1 MHKSNDPT
9 RRRGHVFAE
18 KGSAPTHWLIY
29 TQAPSPPSDSLHS
42 SDIAFKPN
50 NDGWGGGNPQYA
62 SNYDRIFGNK
72 NGSTKKAAPEQTAPQ
87 PAAQALD
94 ARDALALRRILRE
107 SGESSTLKEILEAA
121 GWRRS

>member
-1 MHKSNDPT
+1 MLRIAT
-9 RRRGHVFAE
+9 RRASQRFVVRHSSKTA
-18 KGSAPTHWLIY
+18 STPAP
-29 TQAPSPPSDSLHS
+29 APASPPSDSIHS

-62 SNYDRIFGNK
+62 SNYDRIFGKK
-72 NGSTKKAAPEQTAPQ
+72 NGDAKKAAPEQTAPQ

-107 SGESSTLKEILEAA
+107 SGESSALAEILEES
-121 GWRRS
+121 GWRRGG

>member
-1 MHKSNDPT
+1 MLRLVT
-9 RRRGHVFAE
+9 RRASQRFVVRHSSKTA
-18 KGSAPTHWLIY
+18 STPAP
-29 TQAPSPPSDSLHS
+29 APASPPSDSIHS

-72 NGSTKKAAPEQTAPQ
+72 NGGATNAPKPSAAAAAPPQ
-87 PAAQALD
+87 ELD

>member
-1 MHKSNDPT
+1 MLRIAL
-9 RRRGHVFAE
+9 RRASQRFVVRHSSKTA
-18 KGSAPTHWLIY
+18 STPAP
-29 TQAPSPPSDSLHS
+29 APQSDSIHS

-72 NGSTKKAAPEQTAPQ
+72 NGSTKKTSETAAAASQ

-107 SGESSTLKEILEAA
+107 SGESSALAEILEES
-121 GWRRS
+121 GWRRGG

>member
-1 MHKSNDPT
+1 MLRIAL
-9 RRRGHVFAE
+9 RRASQRAVRHSSKTA
-18 KGSAPTHWLIY
+18 STPAP
-29 TQAPSPPSDSLHS
+29 APASPPSDSIHS

-62 SNYDRIFGNK
+62 SNYDRIFGKK
-72 NGSTKKAAPEQTAPQ
+72 NGDAKKAAPEQTAPQ

-107 SGESSTLKEILEAA
+107 SGETSTLKEILEES

>member
-1 MHKSNDPT
+1 MLRLVT
-9 RRRGHVFAE
+9 RRASQRFVVRHSSKTA
-18 KGSAPTHWLIY
+18 STPAP
-29 TQAPSPPSDSLHS
+29 APASPPSDSIHS

-107 SGESSTLKEILEAA
+107 SGESSALAEILEES
-121 GWRRS
+121 GWRRGG

>member
-1 MHKSNDPT
+1 MLRIAL
-9 RRRGHVFAE
+9 RRVTQRVPVRHSSKTA
-18 KGSAPTHWLIY
+18 STPAP
-29 TQAPSPPSDSLHS
+29 APQSDSIHS

-72 NGSTKKAAPEQTAPQ
+72 NGSTKKTSETAAAASQ

-107 SGESSTLKEILEAA
+107 SGESSALAEILEES
-121 GWRRS
+121 GWRRGG

>member
-1 MHKSNDPT
+1 MLRIAT
-9 RRRGHVFAE
+9 RRASQRFLVRHSSKTA
-18 KGSAPTHWLIY
+18 STPAP
-29 TQAPSPPSDSLHS
+29 APASPPSDSIHS

-62 SNYDRIFGNK
+62 SNYDRIFGKK
-72 NGSTKKAAPEQTAPQ
+72 NGDAKKAAPEQTAPQ

-107 SGESSTLKEILEAA
+107 SGETSTLKEILEES

>member
-1 MHKSNDPT
+1 MLRLVT
-9 RRRGHVFAE
+9 RRASQRFVVRHSSKTA
-18 KGSAPTHWLIY
+18 SAP
-29 TQAPSPPSDSLHS
+29 APAPASPPSDSIHS

-72 NGSTKKAAPEQTAPQ
+72 NGSTKKAAPEQTTPQ

-107 SGESSTLKEILEAA
+107 SGESSALAEILEES
-121 GWRRS
+121 GWRRGG